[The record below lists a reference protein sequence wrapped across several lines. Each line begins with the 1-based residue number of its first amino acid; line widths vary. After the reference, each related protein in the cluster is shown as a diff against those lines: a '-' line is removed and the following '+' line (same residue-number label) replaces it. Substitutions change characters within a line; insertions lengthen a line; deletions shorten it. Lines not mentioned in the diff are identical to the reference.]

1 MPATLDKN
9 LERSSK
15 KVTDEHKSEGSE
27 EINYE
32 NI

>member
-9 LERSSK
+9 LERSSE
-15 KVTDEHKSEGSE
+15 KVTDEKPEGSE
-27 EINYE
+27 EMNYE